1 MEGDMYIHT
10 GNTGVWSIS
19 ILKTKV
25 ADGDYSATAEISLK
39 GRCRCKL
46 VLTAPELSAQ
56 AGDDKLKQKC
66 IDWINKE
73 EAEGRDLSHSSE
85 AEEA

>member
-1 MEGDMYIHT
+1 MYIHT
-10 GNTGVWSIS
+10 GKTGVWSIS

-25 ADGDYSATAEISLK
+25 ADGDYSATAEINLD
-39 GRCRCKL
+39 GQFRCKL
-46 VLTAPELSAQ
+46 VLAAPELSAQ
-56 AGDDKLKQKC
+56 AGQEKLKQKC
-66 IDWINKE
+66 IDWINKD